1 MESSRRRLLIGGLA
15 TLLAAQCLYGIL
27 TLATLYKSYKTSL
40 VSVQAIASEKFSL
53 DLSRLARF
61 GKDPERVE
69 DMAERVR
76 RFCEIAGV
84 SRLAVLDG
92 KGRSIAAW
100 PSDASEDPPVPQDE
114 NKLKT
119 LHGEVKTFDADG
131 KVWIVQPIRN
141 RTGADVG
148 SVLAGFDEA
157 GMTALVGKAASM
169 HALLF
174 LGVAVLGGSLFILL
188 VLREGKPPFPRL
200 GKGCLIIPLLVSQI
214 AFLFFLRG
222 PVVSFLEEN
231 ARDAG
236 TQLARYIGHDV
247 AHINDLGLK
256 LAAVPS
262 VRTYLDHIRQ
272 SLPWA
277 QSITV
282 SDAGGTTFTAGNPRT
297 PLQAGVPLSADSPV
311 SVTVGIDESTV
322 WEAFRSIVYDT
333 LTIMIIAMLFM
344 LELVPLQGVGQA
356 AAQAA
361 GDPLPPRIMRPIIFL
376 CMFAID
382 LPASFIPLRIVG
394 GAAGGARQRR
404 KRPCLGFP
412 RLYPLQR
419 RRGVRLRPH
428 QPRRAGLR
436 RVALLA
442 RAPGREPLRARRG
455 PVRRVPVRQRLRRA
469 HRG

>member
-100 PSDASEDPPVPQDE
+100 PSDASEAPPVPQDE

-141 RTGADVG
+141 RTGAEVG

-174 LGVAVLGGSLFILL
+174 LSLI
-188 VLREGKPPFPRL
+188 
-200 GKGCLIIPLLVSQI
+200 
-214 AFLFFLRG
+214 
-222 PVVSFLEEN
+222 
-231 ARDAG
+231 
-236 TQLARYIGHDV
+236 
-247 AHINDLGLK
+247 HI
-256 LAAVPS
+256 
-262 VRTYLDHIRQ
+262 
-272 SLPWA
+272 
-277 QSITV
+277 
-282 SDAGGTTFTAGNPRT
+282 
-297 PLQAGVPLSADSPV
+297 
-311 SVTVGIDESTV
+311 
-322 WEAFRSIVYDT
+322 
-333 LTIMIIAMLFM
+333 
-344 LELVPLQGVGQA
+344 
-356 AAQAA
+356 
-361 GDPLPPRIMRPIIFL
+361 
-376 CMFAID
+376 
-382 LPASFIPLRIVG
+382 
-394 GAAGGARQRR
+394 
-404 KRPCLGFP
+404 
-412 RLYPLQR
+412 
-419 RRGVRLRPH
+419 
-428 QPRRAGLR
+428 
-436 RVALLA
+436 
-442 RAPGREPLRARRG
+442 
-455 PVRRVPVRQRLRRA
+455 
-469 HRG
+469 

>member
-1 MESSRRRLLIGGLA
+1 
-15 TLLAAQCLYGIL
+15 
-27 TLATLYKSYKTSL
+27 
-40 VSVQAIASEKFSL
+40 
-53 DLSRLARF
+53 
-61 GKDPERVE
+61 
-69 DMAERVR
+69 
-76 RFCEIAGV
+76 
-84 SRLAVLDG
+84 
-92 KGRSIAAW
+92 
-100 PSDASEDPPVPQDE
+100 
-114 NKLKT
+114 
-119 LHGEVKTFDADG
+119 
-131 KVWIVQPIRN
+131 
-141 RTGADVG
+141 
-148 SVLAGFDEA
+148 
-157 GMTALVGKAASM
+157 M

-256 LAAVPS
+256 LADVPS

-297 PLQAGVPLSADSPV
+297 PLQAGMPLSADSPV

-333 LTIMIIAMLFM
+333 LTIMIIALS
-344 LELVPLQGVGQA
+344 L
-356 AAQAA
+356 
-361 GDPLPPRIMRPIIFL
+361 IHI
-376 CMFAID
+376 
-382 LPASFIPLRIVG
+382 
-394 GAAGGARQRR
+394 
-404 KRPCLGFP
+404 
-412 RLYPLQR
+412 
-419 RRGVRLRPH
+419 
-428 QPRRAGLR
+428 
-436 RVALLA
+436 
-442 RAPGREPLRARRG
+442 
-455 PVRRVPVRQRLRRA
+455 
-469 HRG
+469 

>member
-100 PSDASEDPPVPQDE
+100 PSDASEAPPVPQDE

-141 RTGADVG
+141 RTGAEVG

-256 LAAVPS
+256 LADVPS

-356 AAQAA
+356 AAPSA

-382 LPASFIPLRIVG
+382 LPASFIPLRI
-394 GAAGGARQRR
+394 AEMD
-404 KRPCLGFP
+404 LGLLGLP
-412 RLYPLQR
+412 PDVVMGLPLSF
-419 RRGVRLRPH
+419 
-428 QPRRAGLR
+428 
-436 RVALLA
+436 
-442 RAPGREPLRARRG
+442 EM
-455 PVRRVPVRQRLRRA
+455 
-469 HRG
+469 

>member
-1 MESSRRRLLIGGLA
+1 MKA
-15 TLLAAQCLYGIL
+15 
-27 TLATLYKSYKTSL
+27 
-40 VSVQAIASEKFSL
+40 
-53 DLSRLARF
+53 
-61 GKDPERVE
+61 
-69 DMAERVR
+69 
-76 RFCEIAGV
+76 
-84 SRLAVLDG
+84 
-92 KGRSIAAW
+92 
-100 PSDASEDPPVPQDE
+100 
-114 NKLKT
+114 
-119 LHGEVKTFDADG
+119 FDCDG

-169 HALLF
+169 HAFLF

-188 VLREGKPPFPRL
+188 VLQGRQAPFPQAWKRMPHHPPSRQPDRFPFFPPRARRFFFG
-200 GKGCLIIPLLVSQI
+200 GKRP
-214 AFLFFLRG
+214 R
-222 PVVSFLEEN
+222 
-231 ARDAG
+231 RR

-256 LAAVPS
+256 LADVPS

-297 PLQAGVPLSADSPV
+297 PLQAGVPLSADSTV

-344 LELVPLQGVGQA
+344 LELVPLQA
-356 AAQAA
+356 AAPSA
-361 GDPLPPRIMRPIIFL
+361 GEPLPPRIMRPIIFL

-382 LPASFIPLRIVG
+382 LPASFIPLRI
-394 GAAGGARQRR
+394 AEMD
-404 KRPCLGFP
+404 LG
-412 RLYPLQR
+412 LL
-419 RRGVRLRPH
+419 
-428 QPRRAGLR
+428 GL
-436 RVALLA
+436 
-442 RAPGREPLRARRG
+442 PPMW
-455 PVRRVPVRQRLRRA
+455 
-469 HRG
+469 